1 MYIDH
6 PGHFPM
12 QLYQVSFEHK
22 KKKKKK
28 KQTLILNEM
37 AKIIS
42 FSPLLHLIPL
52 DGNED
57 EKKNV
62 KREKTKESKRRI
74 RLSLFT

>member
-12 QLYQVSFEHK
+12 QLYQVSFEH
-22 KKKKKK
+22 KKKK

-57 EKKNV
+57 ERKK
-62 KREKTKESKRRI
+62 R
-74 RLSLFT
+74 